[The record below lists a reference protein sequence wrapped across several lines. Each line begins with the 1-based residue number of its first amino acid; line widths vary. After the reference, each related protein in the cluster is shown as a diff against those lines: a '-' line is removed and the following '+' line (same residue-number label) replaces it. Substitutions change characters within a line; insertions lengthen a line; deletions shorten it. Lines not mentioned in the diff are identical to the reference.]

1 MVREE
6 NQDDASIQGSA
17 VSLIVQQVSENTFV
31 QTA

>member
-6 NQDDASIQGSA
+6 NQDDASIQGNA
-17 VSLIVQQVSENTFV
+17 VSLIGRQVSANTFV